1 MRELLILI
9 LMFFIYS
16 FLGWICEIIVARFQ
30 FGKWINRGFLI
41 GPLCPIYGVG
51 CILIFLS
58 LNKYSDDPLVLFFL
72 AILLCATLEYIT
84 SFVME
89 KIFKNRWWDYSDMKF
104 NINGR
109 ICLEFAIPFGVGGIV
124 MFYGTNPI
132 IIPFLQS
139 LSTQSI
145 MFMCIFLSVIFLV
158 DLVFSFNVIITLKN
172 ISNTIRCDSTEA
184 ITKKVKEVL
193 KSKDFLHRRLLNSFP
208 DMQISNRLSILKD
221 RLTRDKELLKEEKK
235 RKKN

>member
-9 LMFFIYS
+9 LMFFIYA

-51 CILIFLS
+51 CVVMTLTLY
-58 LNKYSDDPLVLFFL
+58 KYSNDPLVLFLL
-72 AILLCATLEYIT
+72 AILSCATLEYIT
-84 SFVME
+84 SYVME

-109 ICLEFAIPFGVGGIV
+109 VCLEFAIPFGVGGIV

-132 IIPFLQS
+132 VIPTLQMFT
-139 LSTQSI
+139 TQTL
-145 MFMCIFLSVIFLV
+145 MFMCIFLSIIFLV
-158 DLVFSFNVIITLKN
+158 DLIFSFNVIITLKN
-172 ISNTIRCDSTEA
+172 ISSSIRCDSTEA
-184 ITKKVKEVL
+184 ITKKVKEAL
-193 KSKDFLHRRLLNSFP
+193 KSKDFIHRRLINSFP
-208 DMQISNRLSILKD
+208 NMQISNRLSILKE
-221 RLTRDKELLKEEKK
+221 RLTKDKALLKEEKK
-235 RKKN
+235 RKK

>member
-1 MRELLILI
+1 MLII
-9 LMFFIYS
+9 MFYIYA
-16 FLGWICEIIVARFQ
+16 FLGWICEIIEARFQ

-51 CILIFLS
+51 CIAIFLT
-58 LNKYSDDPLVLFFL
+58 LNKYASDPLVLFLL

-84 SFVME
+84 SYVME

-109 ICLEFAIPFGVGGIV
+109 VCLEFAIPFGVGGIV
-124 MFYGTNPI
+124 MFYGINPI
-132 IIPFLQS
+132 I
-139 LSTQSI
+139 LSILNATSNIVLLCIAFGLSI
-145 MFMCIFLSVIFLV
+145 IFLI

-172 ISNTIRCDSTEA
+172 ISSSIRCDSTEA

-208 DMQISNRLSILKD
+208 NMQISNRLSILKE
-221 RLTRDKELLKEEKK
+221 RLTKDKELLKEEK
-235 RKKN
+235 RKKKNRM